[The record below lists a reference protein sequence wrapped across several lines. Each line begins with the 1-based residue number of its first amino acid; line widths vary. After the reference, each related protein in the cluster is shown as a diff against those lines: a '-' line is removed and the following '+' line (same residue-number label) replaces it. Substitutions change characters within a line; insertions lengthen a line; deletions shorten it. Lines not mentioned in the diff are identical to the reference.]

1 MIELKN
7 VKFYYQKNNIVFSN
21 LNYTFEKGNIYF
33 LTGENGVGKT
43 TIAKLILGIL
53 NPISGSIDKKDINQT
68 GYLPDFNGLY
78 PQLTVLE
85 NIKYRMA
92 LYNQNYQEHKDMVE
106 SALCQYKIYKYLNT
120 DVLSLS
126 LGTEKKVAI
135 LCVAMIP
142 CELLILDEPTG
153 GLDKSSRLEAL
164 KMVVELRNENRI
176 VLCITHDQDLLRS
189 GKGIILSM
197 KDENIY
203 EIY

>member
-106 SALCQYKIYKYLNT
+106 SALRQYKIYKYLNT
-120 DVLSLS
+120 DVSSLS
-126 LGTEKKVAI
+126 LGTQKKVAI

-164 KMVVELRNENRI
+164 KMVMELRNENRI

-203 EIY
+203 EI

>member
-106 SALCQYKIYKYLNT
+106 SALRQYKIYKYLNT
-120 DVLSLS
+120 DVSSLS

-203 EIY
+203 EI

>member
-106 SALCQYKIYKYLNT
+106 SALRQYKIYKYLNT
-120 DVLSLS
+120 DVSSLS
-126 LGTEKKVAI
+126 LGTQKKVAI

-203 EIY
+203 EI

>member
-106 SALCQYKIYKYLNT
+106 SALRQYKIYKYLNT
-120 DVLSLS
+120 DVSSLS

-197 KDENIY
+197 KDENIH
-203 EIY
+203 EI

>member
-203 EIY
+203 EI

>member
-1 MIELKN
+1 MIELNN

-21 LNYTFEKGNIYF
+21 SNYTFEKGNIYF

-106 SALCQYKIYKYLNT
+106 SALRQYKIYKYLNT
-120 DVLSLS
+120 DVSSLS
-126 LGTEKKVAI
+126 LGTQKKVAI

-203 EIY
+203 EI

>member
-1 MIELKN
+1 MIELNN

-106 SALCQYKIYKYLNT
+106 SALRQYKIYKYLNT
-120 DVLSLS
+120 DVSSLS

-203 EIY
+203 EI